1 MAASFALQRVA
12 LAFCAGQVEPIA
24 RKAIAHRLTLWMFQ
38 PK

>member
-12 LAFCAGQVEPIA
+12 LAFCAGQVEPFVGKTIA
-24 RKAIAHRLTLWMFQ
+24 RLPTLWMFQ